1 LFIAIK
7 EILYTE
13 LENRIGYFYKL
24 ESASLPDITGNQ
36 YHTKQTSEAASITSL
51 KIHSSVSFYSAHFRN
66 DLTTN
71 QPLFDKQTSS

>member
-1 LFIAIK
+1 M

-24 ESASLPDITGNQ
+24 ESASLPDITEIH
-36 YHTKQTSEAASITSL
+36 YHKKQTSEAASVILL
-51 KIHSSVSFYSAHFRN
+51 KIHSSVSFYSVHFRN

-71 QPLFDKQTSS
+71 QPLFNKQITS